1 MRPRTWPAKWSKT
14 CGIGSVVATTR
25 RNTRISK
32 IGYESASNTDWGSCV
47 GPGRDTVPR
56 LLVDRTLGRLARWL
70 RLLGYDVVWDRSVDP
85 AELLA
90 RAHEEGRL
98 LLTRDRLLLE
108 RRAIRRGQVRAVLVR
123 HDLIADQ
130 LGQLRLEEGLRRL
143 GASRCL
149 VCNGTLEMRTAEEV
163 RERVPPYVVRTQT
176 RFTYCPA
183 CDRVT
188 WRATHWE
195 DMQRR
200 LAEAGF
206 DSQLTSAVE

>member
-1 MRPRTWPAKWSKT
+1 M
-14 CGIGSVVATTR
+14 GSEHDA
-25 RNTRISK
+25 
-32 IGYESASNTDWGSCV
+32 
-47 GPGRDTVPR
+47 VPR

-70 RLLGYDVVWDRSVDP
+70 RLLGYDTVWDRSADP

-90 RAHEEGRL
+90 RARSEGRL
-98 LLTRDRLLLE
+98 LLTRDTLLME
-108 RRAIRRGQVRAVLVR
+108 RRAVRRGQVRAVLVR

-130 LGQLRLEEGLRRL
+130 LQQIRLEEGLERL
-143 GASRCL
+143 DSPRCL
-149 VCNGTLEMRTAEEV
+149 VCNGTLETRTVEEV

-176 RFTYCPA
+176 RFNYCPV

-188 WRATHWE
+188 WPATHWE

-206 DSQLTSAVE
+206 ACRPTSPVE